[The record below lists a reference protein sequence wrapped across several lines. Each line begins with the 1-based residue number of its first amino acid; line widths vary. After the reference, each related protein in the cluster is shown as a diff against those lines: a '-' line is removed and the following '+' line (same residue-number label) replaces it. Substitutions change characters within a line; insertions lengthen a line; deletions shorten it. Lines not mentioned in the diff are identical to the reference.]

1 MSQRLTNFLGYLTL
15 FAILGAIWV
24 LFGEDPSREQGGRG
38 EPTFAGLLTRI
49 NDTGILKLSQEGEI
63 TTLVKG
69 EAGWTIMERDGFVA
83 DQDKVLG
90 FLRGI
95 ARSERREPKTSN
107 PDRFDRIGLGAGALA
122 VTLRDKANGLVLAFD
137 MGDRS
142 EVTSDRS
149 LTYIFQES
157 DTRSWLVTSLA
168 DASADPAT
176 WLPGTLLDLNAER
189 LARID
194 MSGAA
199 LTRGIGETDFVL
211 TDLAEGEQP
220 RASWQLS
227 EPARLIARLGYEDVI
242 QLGNPLSEPVATVR
256 ATTHDGLALTLGLY
270 EMEDSTWAQLTAAYD
285 GAALDEGA
293 NGELPATPKDGGA
306 EAAALA
312 SLSRGWFFKLADYD
326 AEVLRRTRAD
336 FIEAEEVS
344 GGVAP

>member
-38 EPTFAGLLTRI
+38 EATFEGLASRV
-49 NDTGILKLSQEGEI
+49 NDTGVLKLSKEGQV

-69 EAGWTIMERDGFVA
+69 DAGWTILERGGFAA

-107 PDRFDRIGLGAGALA
+107 PDRFDRIGLGPSALA
-122 VTLRDKANGLVLAFD
+122 VTLRDQANGLILAFD

-157 DTRSWLVTSLA
+157 DTRSWLVTALA
-168 DASADPAT
+168 DAAADPAT

-189 LARID
+189 LASID
-194 MSGAA
+194 MSGAV
-199 LTRGIGETDFVL
+199 LTRRLGKTDFTLDSLADGET
-211 TDLAEGEQP
+211 P

-227 EPARLIARLGYEDVI
+227 EPARLIARLGYEDVM
-242 QLGNPLSEPVATVR
+242 QLGNPLSEPVATVK
-256 ATTHDGLALTLGLY
+256 AITHDGLALTLGLY
-270 EMEDSTWAQLTAAYD
+270 EMDGSTWVQLAAAYD
-285 GAALDEGA
+285 DVARDAGEG
-293 NGELPATPKDGGA
+293 GELPAAPANGA
-306 EAAALA
+306 EEAAALA
-312 SLSRGWFFKLADYD
+312 ALSRGWFFKLADYD
-326 AEVLRRTRAD
+326 AEILRRTRAD
-336 FIEAEEVS
+336 FLEAEEVS
-344 GGVAP
+344 GDAAP